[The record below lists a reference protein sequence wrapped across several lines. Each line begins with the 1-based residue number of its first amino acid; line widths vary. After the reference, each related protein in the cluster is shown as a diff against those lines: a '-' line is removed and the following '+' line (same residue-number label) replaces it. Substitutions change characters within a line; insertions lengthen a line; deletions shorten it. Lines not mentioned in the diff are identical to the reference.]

1 MPRRR
6 LSLLYLLATR
16 LPWWCHLILAVLVW
30 PLSALLV
37 DYFGSA
43 TPASTIRLV
52 LAQELAQFIPLVATI
67 LSLVFCSF
75 SAISAFCFWRRGELF
90 RSQTSLQSI
99 RNLSWQDFERYIG
112 EIYRRKG
119 YVIEEKGLGGA
130 DGGID
135 LIVRKNDAK
144 FLVQCKTWSNKKV
157 GVRVVRELLGVV
169 VEHGAAGGKLVISGE
184 FTADAWKYA
193 EQPKLELIDGEN
205 LVSLVGRMGGMAVPP
220 AGEEASPTDQGAP
233 GCPRCDS
240 PMVERTAKKGRYAGQ
255 TFWGCSRYPNCTGT
269 RARP

>member
-6 LSLLYLLATR
+6 RSLFYLLAIL

-43 TPASTIRLV
+43 APASTVRLV
-52 LAQELAQFIPLVATI
+52 LAQVLAQLIPLAAPI
-67 LSLVFCSF
+67 LALVFCSLF
-75 SAISAFCFWRRGELF
+75 AISAFRCWRRGKLF
-90 RSQTSLQSI
+90 RSQTSLQSV
-99 RNLSWQDFERYIG
+99 RNLSWRNFERYVG

-119 YVIEEKGLGGA
+119 YVIEETGFGGA

-144 FLVQCKTWSNKKV
+144 FLVQCKTWRTKKV
-157 GVRVVRELLGVV
+157 GVHVVRELLGVV
-169 VEHGAAGGKLVISGE
+169 EEHGAAGGKLVISGE

-193 EQPKLELIDGEN
+193 EQPKLELIDGEK
-205 LVSLVGRMGGMAVPP
+205 LVSLVGRMKGMSVSPE
-220 AGEEASPTDQGAP
+220 GEEASLTDLGAP
-233 GCPRCDS
+233 SCPRCDS

-255 TFWGCSRYPNCTGT
+255 TFWGCSRYPNCKGI
-269 RARP
+269 RA